1 MAQEQPQSEHVIP
14 ALYEGPMPPS
24 SYRVPPEDVSLW
36 KEEDLKIYEEW
47 KKWQTKGNEKKFRKF
62 LRQVQTEY
70 AEVLN
75 LILDG
80 VWGLRRLLAFTQKFP
95 GFNLERNLECYND
108 DENVAVIQIV
118 SCGMDVVKN
127 EQVRCGLE
135 VVCDEQQP
143 DSVQQQLPR
152 QPANDVKS
160 EPYKHPNTVTDE
172 FDVGETDVKADNDET
187 MEIKTDTADKLSQL
201 YSNTPMVKARKV
213 QQKTRNRGK
222 RTRHERLLLFQ
233 EKLVKTSGLPPSR
246 LMKQR
251 LDQIGLITVKKSL
264 AGEFEQLASST
275 PAHTSVSVLGVDGH
289 VPPPAPMPGEPV
301 PLPPVPLLGQS
312 VPPPSSPVL
321 MPVLSDYTFP
331 PSALMP
337 GQEAP
342 TVPMPGQHYPPPIL
356 MPGQTAPL
364 QYGFSQCQAQPQ
376 TLTSSGFNSLPTLCS
391 SPVTFGAN
399 EANSVGVPQFPPILL
414 GLRPAYCF
422 HCLQFGSVF
431 MINQV

>member
-1 MAQEQPQSEHVIP
+1 MTQEEAHSEHSEHAIP
-14 ALYEGPMPPS
+14 ALYEGPMPFLPCQ
-24 SYRVPPEDVSLW
+24 VPPDDVSLW
-36 KEEDLKIYEEW
+36 TDEDKRFYEEW
-47 KKWQTKGNEKKFRKF
+47 QKWVSKGSKKRFRKF
-62 LRQVQTEY
+62 LSQVNNEHR
-70 AEVLN
+70 EIFE
-75 LILDG
+75 LIADG
-80 VWGLRRLLAFTQKFP
+80 VWGLRRLQAYTQKFP
-95 GFNLERNLECYND
+95 CYNLEKDLEYYNNE
-108 DENVAVIQIV
+108 ENDAVIEIV
-118 SCGMDVVKN
+118 KCGLELVRA
-127 EQVRCGLE
+127 EQLRCGLE
-135 VVCDEQQP
+135 VDFDEQQP
-143 DSVQQQLPR
+143 KSVPRQLPHE
-152 QPANDVKS
+152 PARDCHT
-160 EPYKHPNTVTDE
+160 EPDEDSNTVP
-172 FDVGETDVKADNDET
+172 GKTDVKTDNDET

-201 YSNTPMVKARKV
+201 YSNTPMVKARKA

-264 AGEFEQLASST
+264 AGEFEQLASLT

-289 VPPPAPMPGEPV
+289 VPPLAPMPGEPV
-301 PLPPVPLLGQS
+301 PLPPVPLSGLS

-321 MPVLSDYTFP
+321 MPVLSDYMFP

-337 GQEAP
+337 GQVAP

-399 EANSVGVPQFPPILL
+399 ETNSVGVPQFPPILL